1 MKRLTQT
8 MLALVAMLLCATH
21 ANAQQVTYQG
31 VVYQILNTTDCAI
44 VGLASSNKDATE
56 LVFNGD
62 GIPDGGDSY
71 SRKITQ
77 VNIQA
82 FDSKSLKKVDMSKPH
97 FQYPLAHSICMST
110 PRAGITSTGRPSS
123 ANGRPPTFRR
133 LRPQHLTPS
142 IHQPSTTCRA
152 YDRPT

>member
-1 MKRLTQT
+1 MLT
-8 MLALVAMLLCATH
+8 LVAMLLCATH

-82 FDSKSLKKVDMSKPH
+82 FDSKSLKKVDMSLLPATS
-97 FQYPLAHSICMST
+97 LATMPSLAAQAW
-110 PRAGITSTGRPSS
+110 RTSS
-123 ANGRPPTFRR
+123 
-133 LRPQHLTPS
+133 
-142 IHQPSTTCRA
+142 
-152 YDRPT
+152 